1 VAIGLVVEPVDR
13 ATVPEMPDALRASK
27 AERIIAATA
36 LHLGCPLVTR
46 DRKIQAFNGITTI

>member
-1 VAIGLVVEPVDR
+1 
-13 ATVPEMPDALRASK
+13 MPDALRASK